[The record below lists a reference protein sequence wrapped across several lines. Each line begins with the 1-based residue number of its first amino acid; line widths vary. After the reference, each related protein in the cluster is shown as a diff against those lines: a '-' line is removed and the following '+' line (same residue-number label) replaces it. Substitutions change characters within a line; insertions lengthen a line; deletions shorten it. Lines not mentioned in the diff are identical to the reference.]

1 MIDTVVVSG
10 GNIQVDFALDFLKKL
25 KKETNRKTSAQT
37 STSHSK
43 DSKDSKELQLIAAD
57 KGLEFFITAGITPD
71 LVVGDFDSLSP
82 EGKAYME
89 KLPQTSIRRLKPEKD
104 DSDTQSAVNLAI
116 SQGAKDILIL
126 GGTGTRLDHVMAN
139 LGLLLSGKERGVDI
153 RLADVNN
160 FITLV
165 DNGTVLHKDRQYGK
179 YVSFFSVGGDVT
191 GLTLEGFKYPLHDHH
206 LRFAQSGLTVS
217 NEIKEQE
224 ARITFSRGNLLMLM
238 TRD

>member
-25 KKETNRKTSAQT
+25 KKETNRKTSAQK
-37 STSHSK
+37 STSH
-43 DSKDSKELQLIAAD
+43 SKDSKELQLIAAD

-71 LVVGDFDSLSP
+71 LIVGDFDSLSS

-89 KLPQTSIRRLKPEKD
+89 KLPQTSIRRLKPETD

-153 RLADVNN
+153 RLVDVNN

-179 YVSFFSVGGDVT
+179 YVSFFSV
-191 GLTLEGFKYPLHDHH
+191 E
-206 LRFAQSGLTVS
+206 
-217 NEIKEQE
+217 E
-224 ARITFSRGNLLMLM
+224 M
-238 TRD
+238 

>member
-25 KKETNRKTSAQT
+25 KKETNRNTSTQT
-37 STSHSK
+37 STSHGK
-43 DSKDSKELQLIAAD
+43 ALQLIAAD

-71 LVVGDFDSLSP
+71 LIVGDFDSLSS

-116 SQGAKDILIL
+116 SRGAKDILIL

-139 LGLLLSGKERGVDI
+139 LGLLLSGKERGVNI

-160 FITLV
+160 YITLV
-165 DNGTVLHKDRQYGK
+165 DNGTVLHKSRQYGK
-179 YVSFFSVGGDVT
+179 YVSFFSVGGDVA
-191 GLTLEGFKYPLHDHH
+191 GLSLKGFKYPLNRYH
-206 LRFAQSGLTVS
+206 LTVADSGLTVS
-217 NEIKEQE
+217 NEITEE
-224 ARITFSRGNLLMLM
+224 TAEITYDSGQLLMIM
-238 TRD
+238 SRD

>member
-1 MIDTVVVSG
+1 
-10 GNIQVDFALDFLKKL
+10 
-25 KKETNRKTSAQT
+25 
-37 STSHSK
+37 
-43 DSKDSKELQLIAAD
+43 
-57 KGLEFFITAGITPD
+57 
-71 LVVGDFDSLSP
+71 
-82 EGKAYME
+82 ME

-139 LGLLLSGKERGVDI
+139 LGLLLSGKERGVNI
-153 RLADVNN
+153 RIADVNN

-206 LRFAQSGLTVS
+206 LQFAQSGLTVS

-224 ARITFSRGNLLMLM
+224 ARITFSGGNLLMLM
-238 TRD
+238 TKD

>member
-25 KKETNRKTSAQT
+25 KKETNRKTSAQK
-37 STSHSK
+37 STSH
-43 DSKDSKELQLIAAD
+43 SKDSKELQLIAAD

-104 DSDTQSAVNLAI
+104 DSDTQSAVNLAV

-139 LGLLLSGKERGVDI
+139 LGLLLSGKEQGVDI

-179 YVSFFSVGGDVT
+179 MCLFS
-191 GLTLEGFKYPLHDHH
+191 L
-206 LRFAQSGLTVS
+206 
-217 NEIKEQE
+217 
-224 ARITFSRGNLLMLM
+224 
-238 TRD
+238 

>member
-25 KKETNRKTSAQT
+25 KKETNRKTSAQK
-37 STSHSK
+37 STSH
-43 DSKDSKELQLIAAD
+43 SKDSKELQLIAAD

-71 LVVGDFDSLSP
+71 LIVGDFDSLSS
-82 EGKAYME
+82 EGKIYME
-89 KLPQTSIRRLKPEKD
+89 KLPQTSIHRLKPEKD

-139 LGLLLSGKERGVDI
+139 LGLLLSGKERGVNI
-153 RLADVNN
+153 RIADVNN

-206 LRFAQSGLTVS
+206 LQFAQSGLTVS

-224 ARITFSRGNLLMLM
+224 ARITFSGGNLLMLM
-238 TRD
+238 TKD

>member
-25 KKETNRKTSAQT
+25 KKETNRKTSAQK
-37 STSHSK
+37 STSH
-43 DSKDSKELQLIAAD
+43 SKDSKELQLIAAD

-71 LVVGDFDSLSP
+71 LIVGDFDSLSS

-89 KLPQTSIRRLKPEKD
+89 KLPQTSISRLKPEKD

-139 LGLLLSGKERGVDI
+139 LGLLLSGKERGVNI

-224 ARITFSRGNLLMLM
+224 ARITFSGGNLLMLM